1 MAPIEIELVGA
12 VAAGREHVRAVRHNQ
27 GVMAC
32 LAFES
37 IVDDVTVD
45 PAFDDAFSR
54 NYDR

>member
-1 MAPIEIELVGA
+1 MAPIQIELVGA

-45 PAFDDAFSR
+45 PAFDDVWGDAR
-54 NYDR
+54 